1 VRFLAILHLACACL
15 SDRGLGPQVTVHMI
29 DWLNI
34 EDVSPNHDG
43 SALRVLLS
51 KGDGWQK
58 PLKMY
63 ECKVDFEVRVHDGSH
78 SGSREGDANAPT
90 VASGEGVVV
99 TLGSDQIEHEM
110 AAASEAAGCGQ
121 WGVGAALDLL
131 LPRMQK
137 GEHAELRCS
146 SAFIGGPH
154 ERVDVRVK
162 LLDWT
167 RVEEVPG
174 TDGQVVRKVLREA
187 MDQYERPSD
196 DALCTI
202 KYTVRMR
209 GDNTSG
215 MEGLDADLAG
225 EVVQTSGD
233 EPSSFTQGDESIL
246 PCIDAAVREMKRG
259 ERALICA
266 TSAWAYG
273 APGGGGMPRNMSASQ
288 SASSGVV
295 VELELTDFK
304 KAKDVWEM
312 SAAER
317 AASQL
322 RKKQQG
328 NAAFARRQYE
338 KAIRLYE
345 ASNTRAPTEEDLET
359 QVGARGGTGVTGAD
373 ASGGGSGADAS
384 EADDLPAVDREAVKQ
399 IRLACFLN
407 MAACHLKL
415 EQPSKVISCCT
426 SALDL
431 APNHAKALYRRGQAY
446 LVLADFEAAKVDLMA
461 AVRADPTSKE
471 PRQGLEDLKAAQ
483 ARAKQAEKTAFGG
496 MFK

>member
-1 VRFLAILHLACACL
+1 
-15 SDRGLGPQVTVHMI
+15 
-29 DWLNI
+29 
-34 EDVSPNHDG
+34 
-43 SALRVLLS
+43 
-51 KGDGWQK
+51 
-58 PLKMY
+58 MY
-63 ECKVDFEVRVHDGSH
+63 KR
-78 SGSREGDANAPT
+78 
-90 VASGEGVVV
+90 
-99 TLGSDQIEHEM
+99 Q
-110 AAASEAAGCGQ
+110 
-121 WGVGAALDLL
+121 ALDLL

-266 TSAWAYG
+266 TSAWAVSYTH
-273 APGGGGMPRNMSASQ
+273 
-288 SASSGVV
+288 
-295 VELELTDFK
+295 LT
-304 KAKDVWEM
+304 
-312 SAAER
+312 
-317 AASQL
+317 L
-322 RKKQQG
+322 
-328 NAAFARRQYE
+328 
-338 KAIRLYE
+338 
-345 ASNTRAPTEEDLET
+345 PTT
-359 QVGARGGTGVTGAD
+359 
-373 ASGGGSGADAS
+373 
-384 EADDLPAVDREAVKQ
+384 P
-399 IRLACFLN
+399 
-407 MAACHLKL
+407 
-415 EQPSKVISCCT
+415 
-426 SALDL
+426 
-431 APNHAKALYRRGQAY
+431 
-446 LVLADFEAAKVDLMA
+446 
-461 AVRADPTSKE
+461 
-471 PRQGLEDLKAAQ
+471 
-483 ARAKQAEKTAFGG
+483 
-496 MFK
+496 